1 MTCQAREG
9 LIYSDI
15 GSAGE
20 QVAVSKPCDD
30 RLVTSAELSGLDRD
44 TDVRPDITFT
54 QLLDAMPDAAAVLD
68 STGTIIAV
76 NRMWR
81 AFTQD
86 NEGSVAQTGVGTSY
100 LQVCTRSA
108 ARGCVD
114 AAEALAGIRA
124 VLLGDTLES
133 VSEYACSSSTV
144 DRWFALR
151 VTRIDG
157 WHRYV
162 LISHTNITRQK
173 LAQLDLE
180 RKASHDPLTGLA
192 NRARLHKRLMSALT
206 LRTGRPSR
214 GDVGILYLDLDRFKP
229 VNDTYGH
236 AAGDEVLQTVAARL
250 RDLVRPQDTVARVG
264 GDEFCVVITRTTGE
278 QLAAMAGRVH
288 QALAQPYRVH
298 GDLITVGASV
308 GACMAVPGE
317 DPEEALHRADL
328 AMYAAK
334 RRGHARG

>member
-1 MTCQAREG
+1 MQRHQPLAVAR
-9 LIYSDI
+9 
-15 GSAGE
+15 E
-20 QVAVSKPCDD
+20 QVAFSKSCDD
-30 RLVTSAELSGLDRD
+30 RLVTSAELSGLDGD
-44 TDVRPDITFT
+44 IGAQPDITFT
-54 QLLDAMPDAAAVLD
+54 QLLDAMPDAVAVLD
-68 STGTIIAV
+68 GTGTIIAV

-81 AFTQD
+81 AFTHD
-86 NEGSVAQTGVGTSY
+86 NEGTVGQTGVGTNY
-100 LQVCTRSA
+100 LQVCSRSA
-108 ARGCVD
+108 AVGCAD

-124 VLLGDTLES
+124 VLLGRTLES

-157 WHRYV
+157 WARHV
-162 LISHTNITRQK
+162 LVSHTNITRQK

-192 NRARLHKRLMSALT
+192 NRAWLDRRLRSALT
-206 LRTGRPSR
+206 PRSGRPPR
-214 GDVGILYLDLDRFKP
+214 GDVGVLYLDLDRFKP

-264 GDEFCVVITRTTGE
+264 GDEFCVVTTRTTAE
-278 QLAAMAGRVH
+278 QLAAMADRVH
-288 QALAQPYRVH
+288 QSLAQPYLVH

-317 DPEEALHRADL
+317 DPAEALHRADL

-334 RRGHARG
+334 RRGQPPG

>member
-1 MTCQAREG
+1 M
-9 LIYSDI
+9 
-15 GSAGE
+15 
-20 QVAVSKPCDD
+20 
-30 RLVTSAELSGLDRD
+30 TSAELAGLDHD
-44 TDVRPDITFT
+44 IHVQLGITFT

-68 STGTIIAV
+68 STGTIVAV

-81 AFTQD
+81 AFTND
-86 NEGSVAQTGVGTSY
+86 NEGAAARTGVGTNY

-108 ARGCVD
+108 AAGCAD
-114 AAEALAGIRA
+114 AAVALAGIRA
-124 VLLGDTLES
+124 VLLGRSLEAF
-133 VSEYACSSSTV
+133 SEYACPSSTV

-157 WHRYV
+157 WPSYV

-173 LAQLDLE
+173 LAQLELE

-192 NRARLHKRLMSALT
+192 NRARLDKRLASALT
-206 LRTGRPSR
+206 VRTGRPSR

-264 GDEFCVVITRTTGE
+264 GDEFCVVMTRTTE
-278 QLAAMAGRVH
+278 AHLAAMAERVR
-288 QALAQPYRVH
+288 QSLAQPHLIH
-298 GDLITVGASV
+298 GDLIAVGASV
-308 GACMAVPGE
+308 GACMAEPGE
-317 DPEEALHRADL
+317 DPEGALHRADL

-334 RRGHARG
+334 RRGHAQG

>member
-1 MTCQAREG
+1 MT
-9 LIYSDI
+9 S
-15 GSAGE
+15 
-20 QVAVSKPCDD
+20 
-30 RLVTSAELSGLDRD
+30 TELSALDRD
-44 TDVRPDITFT
+44 VDVQPEITFT

-68 STGTIIAV
+68 STGAIIAV

-86 NEGSVAQTGVGTSY
+86 NEGSVTHTGVGANY
-100 LQVCTRSA
+100 LQVCARSA
-108 ARGCVD
+108 AAGCTD
-114 AAEALAGIRA
+114 AVEVLAGIRA
-124 VLLGDTLES
+124 VLLGSTLES

-157 WHRYV
+157 WPRCALV
-162 LISHTNITRQK
+162 SHTNITRQK
-173 LAQLDLE
+173 QAQLDLE

-192 NRARLHKRLMSALT
+192 NRARLDKRLKAALT
-206 LRTGRPSR
+206 QRAGRPPR
-214 GDVGILYLDLDRFKP
+214 GDVGVLYLDLDHFKP

-236 AAGDEVLQTVAARL
+236 GAGDEVLQTVAARL
-250 RDLVRPQDTVARVG
+250 RDLVRPQDTVARIG
-264 GDEFCVVITRTTGE
+264 GDEFCVVTTRTTAE
-278 QLAAMAGRVH
+278 QLAAMADRIRDS
-288 QALAQPYRVH
+288 LAQPYLVH

-317 DPEEALHRADL
+317 DPEQALHRADQ
-328 AMYAAK
+328 AMYAVK